1 MAKEVY
7 KAKETKDIAIVKA
20 KDKVK
25 AKDIVVVIILAE
37 I

>member
-1 MAKEVY
+1 MAKEVH

-25 AKDIVVVIILAE
+25 AKDTAVVIILVE